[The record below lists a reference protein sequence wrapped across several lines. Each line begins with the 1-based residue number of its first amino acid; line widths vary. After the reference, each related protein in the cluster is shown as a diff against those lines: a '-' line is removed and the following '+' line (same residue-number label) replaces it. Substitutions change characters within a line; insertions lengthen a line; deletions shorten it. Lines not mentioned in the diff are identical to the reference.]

1 MRKFNSADL
10 FTGYLKQLLHD
21 FNLPK
26 IKVYTKNHQ
35 HYRDL
40 HLMESPEILG
50 TKHFKQNSGLL
61 NVRYF
66 PYLRNGEIQEYIE
79 NADGSWSW
87 QNIGTVINTVP
98 KYYTYGQKILNYT
111 KNLKIDSNVY
121 DFYTHEYLG
130 DYLRFQRDYN
140 SINLMPLYNCFS
152 NRACD
157 KLNLTFNKNDQ
168 SVTFNTADL
177 AHKIYMVPV
186 KLFQAYTLAIDSA
199 SPVELCCGVYG
210 DYQDTREK
218 FSKLPENTYR
228 RITASA
234 FSTPILYDALAAPES
249 ISDNFLGTDLIE
261 LAQNEADLK
270 LFIKIPVNNTS
281 TIVLLEGNY
290 LTWNDSI
297 WAPGSARNCLTWH
310 DTNQVLGDASKTKNT
325 NKTVINL
332 DSVTCDAELPLITP
346 LQLLR
351 FNTKEQHPFAD
362 RLIEYLLG
370 NVITNA
376 EDEIYDNVRRAQK
389 ALTGRKNNYK
399 IKLPGV
405 WDPTMTKLFY
415 EYMTSTKSE
424 FDVNHDILGFVDKD
438 VEKYYKSF
446 ERYYDLSVKDNST
459 VSLSNIE
466 LKQEEK

>member
-1 MRKFNSADL
+1 MKKFNSADL

-35 HYRDL
+35 HYCDL
-40 HLMESPEILG
+40 HSIESPEILG
-50 TKHFKQNSGLL
+50 TKRFKQNSGLL

-79 NADGSWSW
+79 DDKGNWGW

-111 KNLKIDSNVY
+111 KNLKIDSNIY
-121 DFYTHEYLG
+121 DSYTHEYLG

-157 KLNLTFNKNDQ
+157 KLNLTFNKNNQ
-168 SVTFNTADL
+168 NVTFNTADL

-186 KLFQAYTLAIDSA
+186 KLFQTYTLAIDST
-199 SPVELCCGVYG
+199 SPIELCCGVYG

-218 FSKLPENTYR
+218 FSRLPENTYM
-228 RITASA
+228 RITTSA
-234 FSTPILYDALAAPES
+234 FSTPILYGALAAPES
-249 ISDNFLGTDLIE
+249 SSDNFLGVDLIE

-290 LTWNDSI
+290 LTWNDSV
-297 WAPGSARNCLTWH
+297 WVPG
-310 DTNQVLGDASKTKNT
+310 GASKTKNT

-332 DSVTCDAELPLITP
+332 DSVTCDTELPLITP
-346 LQLLR
+346 LQLLQ

-362 RLIEYLLG
+362 RLVEYLLG
-370 NVITNA
+370 NAITNA

-389 ALTGRKNNYK
+389 ALTGRENNYK

-405 WDPTMTKLFY
+405 WDPMMTKLFY

-446 ERYYDLSVKDNST
+446 EKYYDSSVKDNST